1 MHHQRVRHLYV
12 PRRGRHAPLPYLWQ
26 RATAPPVPCPDPL
39 TRRDEPRRPAVRRDA
54 DGGVRIGTTWE
65 SVTERIIREAQEAG
79 DFDDL
84 PGRGR
89 RLELDDDPR
98 EGELGLAFHILRTND
113 TVPPWIAADRE
124 ARRCADAIER
134 ILAQAE
140 IAGRAGMT
148 PSTRTRY
155 RARLVRAIAEYASA
169 VESLNALA
177 PSLTLHRL
185 SPDAERLETRLERAL
200 DGRVSGERA

>member
-1 MHHQRVRHLYV
+1 
-12 PRRGRHAPLPYLWQ
+12 
-26 RATAPPVPCPDPL
+26 
-39 TRRDEPRRPAVRRDA
+39 VRRDA
-54 DGGVRIGTTWE
+54 DGGVRIGPTWE

-113 TVPPWIAADRE
+113 AVPPWIAADRE
-124 ARRCADAIER
+124 VRRSADAIER
-134 ILAQAE
+134 ILAQAAT
-140 IAGRAGMT
+140 AGHTGVTSA
-148 PSTRTRY
+148 TRDRFRT
-155 RARLVRAIAEYASA
+155 RLVRAIAEHTSA

-177 PSLTLHRL
+177 PSLTLHRHR
-185 SPDAERLETRLERAL
+185 PDVERLETRLTSAL
-200 DGRVSGERA
+200 DGRASNERPVPGEGPSGSDRRVPEDRRA